1 MLRHPTLAALEALK
15 LTGMATALM
24 EQLEMP
30 EVQRL
35 SFEERLGLLVDREC
49 TVRDNHRLARRLA
62 QARFPGSATLG
73 RSRLSPSAGAGEIRD
88 RVAGHRPVDS
98 QS

>member
-30 EVQRL
+30 EAVSYTHL
-35 SFEERLGLLVDREC
+35 TLPTSDLV
-49 TVRDNHRLARRLA
+49 
-62 QARFPGSATLG
+62 
-73 RSRLSPSAGAGEIRD
+73 
-88 RVAGHRPVDS
+88 
-98 QS
+98 